1 MTYLNDLLIDDLL
14 VKNGQKA
21 LTKLLQSSYKRGV

>member
-21 LTKLLQSSYKRGV
+21 LTKLLQARSVKI